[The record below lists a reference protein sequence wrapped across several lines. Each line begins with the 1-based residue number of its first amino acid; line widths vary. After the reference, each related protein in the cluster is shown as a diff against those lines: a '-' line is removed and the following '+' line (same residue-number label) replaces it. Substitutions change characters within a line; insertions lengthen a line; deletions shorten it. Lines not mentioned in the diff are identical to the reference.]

1 MVSNYE
7 KPPVF
12 SRDRTWKEGDLKHVD
27 KVKIAGHHAK
37 EEVYIYGGEKGIEF
51 LVSKTLADY
60 VAATERLSWTW
71 QDAYDNFYR
80 VLEGS
85 PRTTWEEVIAER
97 PALRALGE
105 PGFNVATE
113 LLIKKLL
120 NNNSPRDQQWIYMAP
135 GGDRSF
141 LRDIMTRP
149 ADHLRRFNEII
160 RISKLLPQ
168 GNIADPSAALQ
179 VQWLYMSYHRID
191 RSKYV
196 ESGKV
201 LENETLET
209 LTAYFQAIHDQ
220 RVLDGTLKQQLKQPA
235 KASDERR
242 DRHKDR
248 GSDNRRPT
256 SRRPDYQRDR
266 HHDRDRDRGRGRDRH
281 RDHRNRRDYD
291 SHRSRDKVKDR
302 SRSSSTKP
310 KPIADPC
317 PKHSSDGNP
326 ARHTWAECSL
336 NPANSKASSSS
347 RDRCGH
353 DSHHSETRSPSPS
366 RLRSPSPYSDDDRG
380 RSSSP
385 SDRSYASGTS
395 NEDNYATFEEVMKPP
410 TRKRSGRELSKA
422 NRAEPPG
429 KRKRNRM
436 KSVEDRIPKKRTAT
450 LESESSEED
459 GEANVAEVR
468 DENNPLDM

>member
-1 MVSNYE
+1 MGRGR
-7 KPPVF
+7 
-12 SRDRTWKEGDLKHVD
+12 SRTPGLTCPQRGRIQRSHGATDQ
-27 KVKIAGHHAK
+27 KVVEQQHA
-37 EEVYIYGGEKGIEF
+37 
-51 LVSKTLADY
+51 
-60 VAATERLSWTW
+60 
-71 QDAYDNFYR
+71 
-80 VLEGS
+80 
-85 PRTTWEEVIAER
+85 
-97 PALRALGE
+97 
-105 PGFNVATE
+105 
-113 LLIKKLL
+113 
-120 NNNSPRDQQWIYMAP
+120 
-135 GGDRSF
+135 
-141 LRDIMTRP
+141 TRP
-149 ADHLRRFNEII
+149 AMDLHGSRRRPVFPPGYLDPAFGSSPSLQRDHPDLEAFAPRQHRRPVG
-160 RISKLLPQ
+160 RTP
-168 GNIADPSAALQ
+168 GAMALHERYR
-179 VQWLYMSYHRID
+179 LD
-191 RSKYV
+191 RAKYV

-281 RDHRNRRDYD
+281 RDHRNCRDYD

-347 RDRCGH
+347 RDRRGH

-366 RLRSPSPYSDDDRG
+366 RSRSPSPYSDDDRG

-395 NEDNYATFEEVMKPP
+395 NEDNYANFESEEVMKPP
-410 TRKRSGRELSKA
+410 ARERSGRKLNKA
-422 NRAEPPG
+422 NKAEPPG

-436 KSVEDRIPKKRTAT
+436 KSVEDRIPKKWTAT

-459 GEANVAEVR
+459 GEANMADVR
-468 DENNPLDM
+468 DATNPLDM